1 MNLGTIKSHISDKA
15 AVIAFSKD
23 WMDANDGKPLEF
35 QVEIKKNQLVLSANL
50 ESLDRTKDML
60 NTNEM

>member
-23 WMDANDGKPLEF
+23 WLDANDGKPLEF
-35 QVEIKKNQLVLSANL
+35 QIKIEKNQLVLSAKL
-50 ESLDRTKDML
+50 ETLDRTKEVV
-60 NTNEM
+60 TNEM